1 MVIKL
6 IGFVIIL
13 FFVVNDDFVFLDKKY
28 VILIFFFLGILYR
41 NIIFLEV
48 SVVCLYC
55 DD

>member
-28 VILIFFFLGILYR
+28 VILIFVFFGY
-41 NIIFLEV
+41 FV
-48 SVVCLYC
+48 
-55 DD
+55 